1 MMVTWRARL
10 GGWVYQLIRRWLIVR
25 THLAQQRAM
34 QAIDLE
40 AVVEKG
46 DRLIKGTQLFLSPLA
61 FSFRVPHAIGV
72 SVHGLQFPSP
82 LVISAFKDDVQ
93 ILGFWMNFGMG
104 GAILKTIMRNPREG
118 NPRPRLQAVE
128 MPGMRGLLNAM
139 GLPGK
144 GVDGTINHIQKSWV
158 ARSVRPI
165 GLSVGGESVGE
176 YFEVIER
183 LEDGLRTVSF
193 PRFYELNISCPNTDE
208 GQHLLHTPG
217 LFQTLLEGVRAR
229 TDAVISVKFSPDQP
243 NAQLL
248 LMTETMTA
256 FDRLIINV
264 GNTRFC
270 SCAEVGLATN
280 ATSTGGGGYS
290 GEGLF
295 QRTLEMVSLLRPLG
309 LPIMATGG
317 ISTPYHVET
326 LIDHGATLIGMATAL
341 VENPYAV
348 PMINHRLSL
357 QSKRML

>member
-1 MMVTWRARL
+1 MVTWRARL

-25 THLAQQRAM
+25 THAAQRRAM

-40 AVVEKG
+40 SVVEKG
-46 DRLIKGTQLFLSPLA
+46 DRLIKATQLFLSPVA
-61 FSFRVPHAIGV
+61 FSFRVPPAIGA
-72 SVHGLQFPSP
+72 SVHGLLFPSP
-82 LVISAFKDDVQ
+82 LVVSAFKDDVH

-104 GAILKTIMRNPREG
+104 GVILKTVMRHPREG

-128 MPGMRGLLNAM
+128 LPGMKGLLNAM

-144 GVDGTINHIQKSWV
+144 GVEATINHIQKSWV
-158 ARSVRPI
+158 ARAVRPI
-165 GLSVGGESVGE
+165 GLSVGGETMAE
-176 YFEVIER
+176 YLEVIER
-183 LEDGLRTVSF
+183 MEEGLRTVSF

-208 GQHLLHTPG
+208 GQQLLHTPG
-217 LFQTLLEGVRAR
+217 LFQQLLEGVRAR
-229 TDAVISVKFSPDQP
+229 TDAVVSVKFSPDQP

-248 LMTETMTA
+248 QMSETMAA
-256 FDRLIINV
+256 FDRMMINV

-270 SCAEVGLATN
+270 TCAEVGLATN

-295 QRTLEMVSLLRPLG
+295 QRTLEMVGLLGPLG

-317 ISTPYHVET
+317 ISSPYHVET

-341 VENPYAV
+341 VENPYTV
-348 PMINHRLSL
+348 PLINHRLSL